1 MNIGSWEVDLV
12 LLAAITA
19 LAWLLQ
25 AVRRELHE
33 QRLRFRDIRAD
44 LARLQERTDQ
54 NLREAHISREGV
66 RRIEDYLLGRG
77 KE

>member
-1 MNIGSWEVDLV
+1 MNLGSWEVDLV
-12 LLAAITA
+12 LLIAIA
-19 LAWLLQ
+19 VLAWLMQ
-25 AVRRELHE
+25 AMRRELHE
-33 QRLRFRDIRAD
+33 QRLRFGDIRAD

-66 RRIEDYLLGRG
+66 RRIEDYLLGKG

>member
-25 AVRRELHE
+25 AVRRDLHE
-33 QRLRFRDIRAD
+33 QRLRFSDIRAD

-66 RRIEDYLLGRG
+66 RRIEDYLLGKG